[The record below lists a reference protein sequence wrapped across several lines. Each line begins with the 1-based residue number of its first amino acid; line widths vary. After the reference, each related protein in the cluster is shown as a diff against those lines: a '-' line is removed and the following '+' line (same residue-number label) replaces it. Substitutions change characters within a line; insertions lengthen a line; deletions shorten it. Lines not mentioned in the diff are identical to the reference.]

1 MLEYAAVG
9 VACVAAPTPD
19 NVRLARLGVG
29 MLAADP
35 AHWRQWV
42 ALLASNDD
50 ARAYV
55 AGRGREVAA
64 GETYE
69 AHADRWWDAWAKALD
84 NRRATAREKA
94 AA

>member
-1 MLEYAAVG
+1 M
-9 VACVAAPTPD
+9 
-19 NVRLARLGVG
+19 
-29 MLAADP
+29 
-35 AHWRQWV
+35 
-42 ALLASNDD
+42 ASNGD
-50 ARAYV
+50 ARAQV

-69 AHADRWWDAWAKALD
+69 AHADRWWDAWVKALD